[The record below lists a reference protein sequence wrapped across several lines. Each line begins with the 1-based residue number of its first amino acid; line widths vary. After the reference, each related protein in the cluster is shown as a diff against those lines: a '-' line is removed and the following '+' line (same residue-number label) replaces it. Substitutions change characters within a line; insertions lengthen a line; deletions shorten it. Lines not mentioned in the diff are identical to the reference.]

1 MPPNQ
6 LRLLVFRASIG
17 DLEASTSR
25 MGSMVIVNM
34 TERRRCGLIGP

>member
-6 LRLLVFRASIG
+6 LNFLVLRASIG
-17 DLEASTSR
+17 DLEAITSR

-34 TERRRCGLIGP
+34 TGRRRCGLIGP